1 MQMTFAAQEIVRRH
15 ENGNTESMDSHRG
28 RSYGKTSYWE
38 ALEQELASTRSELRV
53 AEELVAQERLKNR
66 QSTERDMVE
75 SQCH

>member
-1 MQMTFAAQEIVRRH
+1 MKFKTQWKATEDAAM
-15 ENGNTESMDSHRG
+15 EN
-28 RSYGKTSYWE
+28 TSYRE
-38 ALEQELASTRSELRV
+38 ALEQEPANTGSELRV

>member
-53 AEELVAQERLKNR
+53 AEELAADEKRALRLA
-66 QSTERDMVE
+66 TEQLLLDM
-75 SQCH
+75 